1 MKSVSTPM
9 VMLKNRAQKNNP
21 NNILQK
27 AFLNATATVR
37 LLNGIEAIIKI
48 ASGSADPSVA
58 LFFFMQYLNFNKRN
72 IIYKRKYI
80 FYETKD
86 RNKVL

>member
-1 MKSVSTPM
+1 M

-21 NNILQK
+21 NSILQK
-27 AFLNATATVR
+27 AFLNATVTATVR

-58 LFFFMQYLNFNKRN
+58 LFFFMQDLNFNKRN
-72 IIYKRKYI
+72 IIYK
-80 FYETKD
+80 
-86 RNKVL
+86 